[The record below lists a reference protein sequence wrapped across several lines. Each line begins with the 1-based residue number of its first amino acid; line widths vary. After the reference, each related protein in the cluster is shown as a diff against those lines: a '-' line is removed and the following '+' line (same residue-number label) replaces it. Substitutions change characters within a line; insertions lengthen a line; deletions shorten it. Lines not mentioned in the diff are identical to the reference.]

1 MQLSN
6 DIKEFIYLII
16 SGSIYCY
23 TMVSIKEL
31 RINLDP
37 FLTLSLDPVTN
48 WTYALQVITLFGD
61 QITTDIVS
69 GLHSSTIPSNTL
81 FLFALNLSDIVV
93 SVIEYLEPIKDLVR
107 VYIEKE

>member
-1 MQLSN
+1 M
-6 DIKEFIYLII
+6 
-16 SGSIYCY
+16 
-23 TMVSIKEL
+23 
-31 RINLDP
+31 
-37 FLTLSLDPVTN
+37 
-48 WTYALQVITLFGD
+48 LFVD

-107 VYIEKE
+107 VYNEKEYRIECSIL